1 MHPRAPCALRPA
13 SRARPRGFTL
23 IEVMI
28 ALAVVALLVAI
39 AWPAYF
45 EQIARGRRSDVQTQL
60 MDDANYMQR
69 YYASNN
75 TYATAAAASL
85 PAPQSPLIGA
95 ANYNITIASQS
106 ATSFELVGARAGA
119 MAGDKCGDFTYD
131 NLGTKGLS
139 GTGQAVTDCWR

>member
-1 MHPRAPCALRPA
+1 MHRRASCELRRPL
-13 SRARPRGFTL
+13 RARPRGFTL
-23 IEVMI
+23 FEVMI
-28 ALAVVALLVAI
+28 AMAVVALLIAI

-60 MDDANYMQR
+60 MDDANYLQR

-75 TYATAAAASL
+75 TYATAAGL
-85 PAPQSPLIGA
+85 PASQSPLNGA

-106 ATSFELVGARAGA
+106 DTGFQLTAARTGA
-119 MAGDKCGDFTYD
+119 MSGDKCGDFTYD

-139 GTGQAVTDCWR
+139 GTNEAVTSCWK